1 MFIVEIHINIV
12 HFAVCVI
19 IVFLLNTPTELGS
32 QLQAHEGMYMK
43 ADTIQLKNRDHDNY
57 HTTKT
62 D

>member
-43 ADTIQLKNRDHDNY
+43 ADTIQLKNRYHGNY